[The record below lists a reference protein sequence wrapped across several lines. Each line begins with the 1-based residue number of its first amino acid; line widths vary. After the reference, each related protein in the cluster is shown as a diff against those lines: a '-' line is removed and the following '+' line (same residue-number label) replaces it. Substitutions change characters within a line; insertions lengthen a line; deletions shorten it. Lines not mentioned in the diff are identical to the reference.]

1 VIHRPSISRAKLSQ
15 ASRKTFRQRYDDLE
29 AQRADLVA
37 RLHRLSEASKQHPGY
52 KRALKLLNEIY
63 RREKLPQRFAVLHAA
78 SWLITLLEDL
88 TTFL

>member
-1 VIHRPSISRAKLSQ
+1 VIHRPSISRAKSSQ
-15 ASRKTFRQRYDDLE
+15 PPRRNFRQRYDDLE
-29 AQRADLVA
+29 AQRAHLVA
-37 RLHRLSEASKQHPGY
+37 RLHRLGESSKQHPGY

-88 TTFL
+88 TSFL

>member
-1 VIHRPSISRAKLSQ
+1 LGES
-15 ASRKTFRQRYDDLE
+15 
-29 AQRADLVA
+29 
-37 RLHRLSEASKQHPGY
+37 SKQHPGY

>member
-1 VIHRPSISRAKLSQ
+1 MIHRPSISRAKLSQ
-15 ASRKTFRQRYDDLE
+15 PSRKNFRQRYDDLE
-29 AQRADLVA
+29 AQRAGLVA
-37 RLHRLSEASKQHPGY
+37 RLHRLSETSKQHPGY

-78 SWLITLLEDL
+78 SWLITLLENL